1 MMPPPSDQALSQL
14 LARKEEE
21 WRELQAQRC
30 QLQEAALQDAHS
42 QLNEAQGALRR
53 LQEDFVYNLQ
63 VLEERDL
70 ELERYDAAFAQA
82 RGLEEARQAEVSELR
97 VEAARLRQALTLEAR
112 RREDLQQQHQLK
124 LQEHRLELERV
135 HSDKNSE
142 MDQQREQYEHLKWML
157 ERKLEELDGELALQ
171 RQELLLE
178 FESEMQKREHG
189 FRLQADSM
197 SNVVLTH
204 ELKVKLLNKELAA
217 VKEAAAQ
224 AAESLRSAEASNA
237 GLEGEL
243 RRSGQE
249 LRDLAAA
256 KDARIKDLEG
266 KLDCVQLSR
275 KKEEEAFRRK
285 HEELDHLARE
295 RDAVLAA
302 VKGAHAEQLRA
313 LEARAQELQARC
325 ETLELRLRRAE
336 AGKADALKSKDA
348 AADKLREDALALR
361 SGWDAQIAQLSK
373 EMVAKDLYI
382 QSLQEGEVE
391 LKAHLARCQ
400 QDIGRY
406 KQQLSEAVERERC
419 LEREKAQLELDW
431 RQRCDGVER
440 DHYRKSEDL
449 IRALTEA
456 RDQVAAKLQETERM
470 LRDQEVVLKALT
482 LERDQAMQ
490 ALRTRGLLPE
500 REVQLLLRHHE
511 EEIRESFPSSEIQ
524 RLQEQN
530 RSLRRAV
537 AEMRKEMETLSDHV
551 LPPAPSGGQVSD
563 TEQPRPSPEAA
574 AEVPDHIMVL
584 ETEIQNLKHKF
595 KALEEQVEDVFDP
608 LKRSSSYPD
617 SQPSVHTSAQVP
629 AGAVSAGGASIGLV
643 LGRLRDRAQL
653 VDFLVARL
661 KQKVL
666 QRPLDADTVQHELP
680 REVDQLHLEVSELR
694 GQVAE
699 LEGRLGN
706 RPRPRALDKV
716 ALGRQVPADQ
726 GPTGTEDQGPQPP
739 QTLSVPRLQRK
750 LKEAARKILRLC
762 LEKEQ
767 LLEMGNRL
775 RAELGHQAPGKPRHH
790 PLPTPEAGKQNVAPE
805 ARLGQLQPHF
815 AAQVLQAIRSTVGFY
830 QLFYVYNSAE
840 LVGTNTCGSR
850 FPGFTTRTESVCG
863 EGLAA
868 PLAVLSHAAVLA
880 RTPMQRGEQDSNNT
894 KKKCFSECS
903 GKVQPCLAQT
913 VGRSGPPQGWTAGAL
928 AGSGQRQHTI
938 STVTCR
944 SAWQK
949 ENRSPEPRPAQESH
963 KESSHPSG
971 SPSSVASGP
980 LQDMWKLLDLRSS
993 PSGLTSQNDSAPVE
1007 FTARPVADSLG
1018 HPDRSPVRTRA
1029 AFAIQGMKVE
1039 AHAKAKP
1046 ARPSRA
1052 PPAKTKGCQR
1062 PPKIRNY
1069 NLKD

>member
-1 MMPPPSDQALSQL
+1 MLPLPSDQALSQL

-42 QLNEAQGALRR
+42 QLYEAQGALRR

-63 VLEERDL
+63 VLEERDH

-124 LQEHRLELERV
+124 LQEHRLELERI

-142 MDQQREQYEHLKWML
+142 MDQQREQYEHLKWTL

-217 VKEAAAQ
+217 VKEATVQ
-224 AAESLRSAEASNA
+224 AAESLRSAEAANA

-256 KDARIKDLEG
+256 KDARIRDLEG

-275 KKEEEAFRRK
+275 KREEEAFRRK
-285 HEELDHLARE
+285 
-295 RDAVLAA
+295 
-302 VKGAHAEQLRA
+302 
-313 LEARAQELQARC
+313 
-325 ETLELRLRRAE
+325 
-336 AGKADALKSKDA
+336 
-348 AADKLREDALALR
+348 LREDASALK

-373 EMVAKDLYI
+373 EMVAKDLHI

-419 LEREKAQLELDW
+419 LEREKAQRELDW

-456 RDQVAAKLQETERM
+456 RDQVSAKLQETERM

-482 LERDQAMQ
+482 LERDQAVQ

-500 REVQLLLRHHE
+500 REVQPYSFPGSVGATGASLTPERAELLLRHHE

-530 RSLRRAV
+530 TSLRRAV

-551 LPPAPSGGQVSD
+551 LPPAPSGGQVAD

-574 AEVPDHIMVL
+574 AAVPDHIMVL

-608 LKRSSSYPD
+608 PKRSSSYPD
-617 SQPSVHTSAQVP
+617 SQPSVHTSADVHG
-629 AGAVSAGGASIGLV
+629 GAVSAGGASIGLA

-653 VDFLVARL
+653 VNFLVARL

-699 LEGRLGN
+699 LEGRLGS
-706 RPRPRALDKV
+706 RPQPRALDKV
-716 ALGRQVPADQ
+716 AVGRQVPADQ

-739 QTLSVPRLQRK
+739 QALSVPLLQKK

-790 PLPTPEAGKQNVAPE
+790 PLPTPEARKQNVAPE
-805 ARLGQLQPHF
+805 APLGQLQPHF
-815 AAQVLQAIRSTVGFY
+815 AAQ
-830 QLFYVYNSAE
+830 
-840 LVGTNTCGSR
+840 
-850 FPGFTTRTESVCG
+850 
-863 EGLAA
+863 
-868 PLAVLSHAAVLA
+868 
-880 RTPMQRGEQDSNNT
+880 DSKNT

-928 AGSGQRQHTI
+928 AGSGQRQHKI

-944 SAWQK
+944 SARQK

-963 KESSHPSG
+963 RESSHPSG

-980 LQDMWKLLDLRSS
+980 LQDMWKLLDLGSS
-993 PSGLTSQNDSAPVE
+993 PSGLTSQDDSAPGRRGPGLWGPKR
-1007 FTARPVADSLG
+1007 ARLG
-1018 HPDRSPVRTRA
+1018 HWPPTESPGGEMVVVTQGRSL
-1029 AFAIQGMKVE
+1029 FQGGRSRE
-1039 AHAKAKP
+1039 ACGLVSR
-1046 ARPSRA
+1046 RPSEVWKALPGLCKDRVGQRSVGACSWAVKVRSVTVVGSVMGSCWLRA
-1052 PPAKTKGCQR
+1052 VLIA
-1062 PPKIRNY
+1062 
-1069 NLKD
+1069 

>member
-815 AAQVLQAIRSTVGFY
+815 AAQ
-830 QLFYVYNSAE
+830 
-840 LVGTNTCGSR
+840 
-850 FPGFTTRTESVCG
+850 
-863 EGLAA
+863 
-868 PLAVLSHAAVLA
+868 
-880 RTPMQRGEQDSNNT
+880 DSNNT

>member
-1 MMPPPSDQALSQL
+1 MLTIVSAVLTAFWDSPNTSSDHFDNFSFTFFPFPFLFFFLTCSDNYYQTPLIGPETCVVLAEDSPLTEHTACTSAPMLPLPSDQALSQL

-42 QLNEAQGALRR
+42 QLYEAQGALRR

-63 VLEERDL
+63 VLEERDH

-82 RGLEEARQAEVSELR
+82 RGLEEARQAE
-97 VEAARLRQALTLEAR
+97 
-112 RREDLQQQHQLK
+112 
-124 LQEHRLELERV
+124 HRLELERI

-142 MDQQREQYEHLKWML
+142 MDQQREQYEHLKWTL

-217 VKEAAAQ
+217 VKEATF
-224 AAESLRSAEASNA
+224 L
-237 GLEGEL
+237 LF
-243 RRSGQE
+243 
-249 LRDLAAA
+249 
-256 KDARIKDLEG
+256 RIRDLEG

-275 KKEEEAFRRK
+275 KREEEAFRRK
-285 HEELDHLARE
+285 HEELDRLAR
-295 RDAVLAA
+295 
-302 VKGAHAEQLRA
+302 G
-313 LEARAQELQARC
+313 
-325 ETLELRLRRAE
+325 LRRAE
-336 AGKADALKSKDA
+336 GGQADALKSRDA
-348 AADKLREDALALR
+348 AMDKLREDASALK

-373 EMVAKDLYI
+373 EMVAKDLHI

-406 KQQLSEAVERERC
+406 RQQLSEAVERERC
-419 LEREKAQLELDW
+419 LEREKAQRELDW

-456 RDQVAAKLQETERM
+456 RDQVSAKLQETERM

-482 LERDQAMQ
+482 LERDQAVQ

-530 RSLRRAV
+530 TSLRRAV

-551 LPPAPSGGQVSD
+551 LPPAPSGGQVAD

-574 AEVPDHIMVL
+574 ATVPDHIMVL

-608 LKRSSSYPD
+608 PKRSSSYPD
-617 SQPSVHTSAQVP
+617 SQPSVHTSADVHG
-629 AGAVSAGGASIGLV
+629 GAVSAGGASIGLA

-653 VDFLVARL
+653 VNFLVARL

-699 LEGRLGN
+699 LEGRLGS
-706 RPRPRALDKV
+706 RPQPRALDKV
-716 ALGRQVPADQ
+716 AVGRQVPADQ

-739 QTLSVPRLQRK
+739 QALSVPLLQRK
-750 LKEAARKILRLC
+750 LKEAARKILHLC

-790 PLPTPEAGKQNVAPE
+790 PLPTPEARKQNVAPE
-805 ARLGQLQPHF
+805 APLGQLQPHF
-815 AAQVLQAIRSTVGFY
+815 AAQNFLSHSSHLIS
-830 QLFYVYNSAE
+830 
-840 LVGTNTCGSR
+840 
-850 FPGFTTRTESVCG
+850 TRTPRTPRKNVSLNAQGRSNPAWPRQSG
-863 EGLAA
+863 E
-868 PLAVLSHAAVLA
+868 AVLHRAGQQE
-880 RTPMQRGEQDSNNT
+880 PWRGGGRDGFQHGHSRG
-894 KKKCFSECS
+894 KWSEPQLVMHRPASVPGEHGPVPRAS
-903 GKVQPCLAQT
+903 G
-913 VGRSGPPQGWTAGAL
+913 RWAL
-928 AGSGQRQHTI
+928 KPHSKRQHKI

-944 SAWQK
+944 SARQK

-963 KESSHPSG
+963 RESSHPSG

-980 LQDMWKLLDLRSS
+980 LQDMWKLLDLGSS
-993 PSGLTSQNDSAPVE
+993 PSGLTSQDDSAPVE
-1007 FTARPVADSLG
+1007 FMARPVPDSLR
-1018 HPDRSPVRTRA
+1018 HPDRSPARTRT
-1029 AFAIQGMKVE
+1029 AFAIQGLKVE

-1052 PPAKTKGCQR
+1052 PPAKTKAGWQSQGA
-1062 PPKIRNY
+1062 PG
-1069 NLKD
+1069 L

>member
-775 RAELGHQAPGKPRHH
+775 RAELGHQAP
-790 PLPTPEAGKQNVAPE
+790 
-805 ARLGQLQPHF
+805 
-815 AAQVLQAIRSTVGFY
+815 
-830 QLFYVYNSAE
+830 
-840 LVGTNTCGSR
+840 
-850 FPGFTTRTESVCG
+850 VC
-863 EGLAA
+863 
-868 PLAVLSHAAVLA
+868 
-880 RTPMQRGEQDSNNT
+880 R
-894 KKKCFSECS
+894 
-903 GKVQPCLAQT
+903 
-913 VGRSGPPQGWTAGAL
+913 GRSHSGFADYSRLRGRREGPSIPRRSHIQMSASAL
-928 AGSGQRQHTI
+928 RDEVLIHWILVPGQR
-938 STVTCR
+938 
-944 SAWQK
+944 SARCSRLELW
-949 ENRSPEPRPAQESH
+949 ESCLRGGGAM
-963 KESSHPSG
+963 PSDACTHI
-971 SPSSVASGP
+971 P
-980 LQDMWKLLDLRSS
+980 
-993 PSGLTSQNDSAPVE
+993 
-1007 FTARPVADSLG
+1007 
-1018 HPDRSPVRTRA
+1018 
-1029 AFAIQGMKVE
+1029 
-1039 AHAKAKP
+1039 
-1046 ARPSRA
+1046 
-1052 PPAKTKGCQR
+1052 
-1062 PPKIRNY
+1062 
-1069 NLKD
+1069 

>member
-1 MMPPPSDQALSQL
+1 MLPLPSDQALSQL

-42 QLNEAQGALRR
+42 QLYEAQGALRR

-63 VLEERDL
+63 VLEERDH

-124 LQEHRLELERV
+124 LQEHRLELERI

-142 MDQQREQYEHLKWML
+142 MDQQREQYEHLKWTL

-217 VKEAAAQ
+217 VKEATVQ
-224 AAESLRSAEASNA
+224 AAESLRSAEAANA

-256 KDARIKDLEG
+256 KDARIRDLEG

-275 KKEEEAFRRK
+275 KREEEAFRRK
-285 HEELDHLARE
+285 HEELDRLARE

-336 AGKADALKSKDA
+336 GGQADALKSRDA
-348 AADKLREDALALR
+348 AMDKLREDASALK

-373 EMVAKDLYI
+373 EMVAKDLHI

-419 LEREKAQLELDW
+419 LEREKAQRELDW

-456 RDQVAAKLQETERM
+456 RDQVSAKLQETERM

-482 LERDQAMQ
+482 LERDQAVQ

-500 REVQLLLRHHE
+500 REVQPYSFPGSVGATGASLTPERAELLLRHHE

-530 RSLRRAV
+530 TSLRRAV

-551 LPPAPSGGQVSD
+551 LPPAPSGGQVAD

-574 AEVPDHIMVL
+574 AAVPDHIMVL

-608 LKRSSSYPD
+608 PKRSSSYPD
-617 SQPSVHTSAQVP
+617 SQPSVHTSADVHG
-629 AGAVSAGGASIGLV
+629 GAVSAGGASIGLA

-653 VDFLVARL
+653 VNFLVARL
-661 KQKVL
+661 KQK
-666 QRPLDADTVQHELP
+666 
-680 REVDQLHLEVSELR
+680 
-694 GQVAE
+694 
-699 LEGRLGN
+699 
-706 RPRPRALDKV
+706 
-716 ALGRQVPADQ
+716 VPADQ

-739 QTLSVPRLQRK
+739 QALSVPLLQKK

-790 PLPTPEAGKQNVAPE
+790 PLPTPEARKQNVAPE
-805 ARLGQLQPHF
+805 APLGQLQPHF
-815 AAQVLQAIRSTVGFY
+815 AAQ
-830 QLFYVYNSAE
+830 
-840 LVGTNTCGSR
+840 
-850 FPGFTTRTESVCG
+850 
-863 EGLAA
+863 
-868 PLAVLSHAAVLA
+868 
-880 RTPMQRGEQDSNNT
+880 DSKNT

-928 AGSGQRQHTI
+928 AGSGQRQHKI

-944 SAWQK
+944 SARQK

-963 KESSHPSG
+963 RESSHPSG

-980 LQDMWKLLDLRSS
+980 LQDMWKLLDLGSS
-993 PSGLTSQNDSAPVE
+993 PSGLTSQDDSAPGRRGPGLWGPKR
-1007 FTARPVADSLG
+1007 ARLG
-1018 HPDRSPVRTRA
+1018 HWPPTESPGGEMVVVTQGRSL
-1029 AFAIQGMKVE
+1029 FQGGRSRE
-1039 AHAKAKP
+1039 ACGLVSR
-1046 ARPSRA
+1046 RPSEVWKALPGLCKDRVGQRSVGACSWAVKVRSVTVVGSVMGSCWLRA
-1052 PPAKTKGCQR
+1052 VLIA
-1062 PPKIRNY
+1062 
-1069 NLKD
+1069 